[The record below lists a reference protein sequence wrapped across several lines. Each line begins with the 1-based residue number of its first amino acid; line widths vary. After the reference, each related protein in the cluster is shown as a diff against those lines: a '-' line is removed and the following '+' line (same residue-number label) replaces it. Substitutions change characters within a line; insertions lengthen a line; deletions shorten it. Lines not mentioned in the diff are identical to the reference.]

1 MFPCD
6 YFSMLLDRGVNM
18 LYLSHDIP
26 GMESL
31 ESLYIF
37 IWQKVCLSKQPIES
51 IEADVLYDIYGTV
64 NADDLKAIGLNES
77 KERQHVWDQL
87 VEQKIIDN
95 CGKILITKTE
105 EITAERV
112 DNVKLV
118 YYLRDVLQRERR
130 IHVPLQLLPFVE
142 RHLRT
147 WVMSA
152 FKAAFVLEAGHH
164 YVVDE
169 DRSRKSPDLSPQVT
183 IIDPDTGTDQSSSQW
198 DGALHQF
205 LQLKEGCRLT
215 LQSLKAVFVSNVSYF
230 RLYKTLVGLTGTL
243 GSQPEREFLKT
254 TYCSDYMTVPTAS
267 PKQFKVKPSQVIAST
282 SEWLAAIIKE
292 TRRIIVEEK
301 RSLIIFCRS
310 INQVKQVYNQ
320 IRRDVS
326 DDLLDANNIHQYTRD
341 YENFG
346 FESRVLDVGH
356 VIVATNLAGRGTD
369 IKISDQ
375 LETNG
380 GLHVCLT
387 YLPENVR
394 IEEQAMGRSGRK
406 GTPGSGILIIRSEHD
421 GTENIFDLKEERNR
435 NELQRISQLH
445 NEFINGVSVQEK
457 CFQRFTETFT
467 KLKNNCIA
475 LKKWTTRSFMSSV

>member
-1 MFPCD
+1 M
-6 YFSMLLDRGVNM
+6 
-18 LYLSHDIP
+18 
-26 GMESL
+26 
-31 ESLYIF
+31 
-37 IWQKVCLSKQPIES
+37 
-51 IEADVLYDIYGTV
+51 
-64 NADDLKAIGLNES
+64 
-77 KERQHVWDQL
+77 
-87 VEQKIIDN
+87 
-95 CGKILITKTE
+95 ITKTE

-118 YYLRDVLQRERR
+118 YYLRNVLQRERR

-254 TYCSDYMTVPTAS
+254 TYCSDYMTVPTAF

-369 IKISDQ
+369 IKISDL

-421 GTENIFDLKEERNR
+421 GTENIFDLKE
-435 NELQRISQLH
+435 
-445 NEFINGVSVQEK
+445 
-457 CFQRFTETFT
+457 
-467 KLKNNCIA
+467 
-475 LKKWTTRSFMSSV
+475 